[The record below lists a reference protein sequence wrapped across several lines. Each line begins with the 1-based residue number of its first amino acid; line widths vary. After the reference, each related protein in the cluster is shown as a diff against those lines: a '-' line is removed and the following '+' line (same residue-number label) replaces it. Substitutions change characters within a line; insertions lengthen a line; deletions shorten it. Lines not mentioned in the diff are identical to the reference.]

1 MRIDPKY
8 FPRFMFFVAAIS
20 FVAIAWSTIAYQER
34 RLTRFEEALPSR
46 LQEISLDSLSRFEVG
61 IPRPLSQ
68 LENNQDTQQVKH
80 QDTQQYTHLD
90 SQRDTNRNQVP
101 PLNYPLT
108 LVFWA
113 PWSDESINILQ
124 QESRDST
131 TSLVALSV
139 KDSRENVVSVLEDV
153 TMERSVKNFRS
164 YDGTPLY
171 QAWELPGVP
180 TVVHMESPSTGV
192 FVVGT
197 KRDSIAFSLQKAL
210 SL

>member
-1 MRIDPKY
+1 
-8 FPRFMFFVAAIS
+8 MFFVAAIS

-46 LQEISLDSLSRFEVG
+46 LQEISLDSLSRLEVG
-61 IPRPLSQ
+61 RPRPMPQ
-68 LENNQDTQQVKH
+68 QDTQQAKH
-80 QDTQQYTHLD
+80 QDTQQDAHLNTHLD
-90 SQRDTNRNQVP
+90 SQRDTNRNQIP
-101 PLNYPLT
+101 PLDYPLT
-108 LVFWA
+108 LLFWA

-139 KDSRENVVSVLEDV
+139 KDSRENVVNVLEGI
-153 TMERSVKNFRS
+153 TMERSVTNFRS

-180 TVVHMESPSTGV
+180 TVVHMESPTTGV

-197 KRDSIAFSLQKAL
+197 KRDSIAFSLPKAL